1 MAVTTIT
8 LKNLEKK
15 YTLLEYLR
23 PYGINAPCG
32 GKGKCGKCM
41 VKVNGEYVSACST
54 RMEGDASVEI
64 PEMLYG
70 SAKRAAVDIGTTNV
84 VVLLDGKTL
93 LKEPNAQ
100 QSYGADV
107 LTRIEACRDGH
118 GEELTNL
125 IRNQVKRLTGEAE
138 LFIAGNT
145 VMELLYQGYD
155 VSSIGVP
162 PFTPA
167 TLTPGR
173 NMAPCVSGYVGG
185 DIVAGLATVSEDPP
199 YLFVDIGTNGEI
211 ALVGKNGI
219 ETCACAA
226 GPAFEYGAAGLK
238 GSEVIDEVARLK
250 REGLLGKSGKL
261 KGESILSQDDIH
273 SVQLAKGA
281 VRGAIETLLRNRKAE
296 RIFIAG
302 DFGGAL
308 NIENA
313 VEIGLLPECET
324 AVLGNTSLKGAQ
336 AALEGTVDLNRIA
349 GRCTYTDLSSSDD
362 FSKYFLRYINFEQ

>member
-1 MAVTTIT
+1 MAVTTLT
-8 LKNLEKK
+8 LKNLDKQ

-23 PYGINAPCG
+23 PYGISAPCG
-32 GKGKCGKCM
+32 GKGKCGKCL
-41 VKVNGEYVSACST
+41 VKVNGQYVSACST
-54 RMEGDASVEI
+54 RMEGDISVEI
-64 PEMLYG
+64 DEPLYG
-70 SAKRAAVDIGTTNV
+70 SGVTAAVDIGTTNV
-84 VVLLDGKTL
+84 VVLIDGKTL

-100 QSYGADV
+100 RSFGADV

-118 GEELTNL
+118 GEELTSL
-125 IRNQVKRLTGEAE
+125 IRNQVKRLTGNAE
-138 LFIAGNT
+138 LFISGNT
-145 VMELLYQGYD
+145 VMELLYMGYD
-155 VSSIGVP
+155 VTSIGVP

-167 TLTPGR
+167 TLTPGS

-185 DIVAGLATVSEDPP
+185 DVVAGLATISEDPP

-211 ALVGKNGI
+211 ALVEKDGI

-261 KGESILSQDDIH
+261 RGNSVLTQDDIH

-281 VRGAIETLLRNRKAE
+281 VRGAIETLLGNKKVDKL
-296 RIFIAG
+296 FIAG

-313 VEIGLLPECET
+313 VEIGLLPECDT
-324 AVLGNTSLKGAQ
+324 TVLGNTSLKGAQ
-336 AALEGTVDLNRIA
+336 AALDGRVNLKEIA
-349 GRCTYTDLSSSDD
+349 DRCTYTDLSSSKV
-362 FSKYFLRYINFEQ
+362 FSNLFLRYLNFEQ